1 MNSNRPYNFDASSE
15 TLFTVDFAAEELLDW
30 AKENGVKVRG
40 HVLVWH
46 AQVNPSI
53 FAKDFK
59 AYSGGNLT
67 VSDTDVLDEDC
78 LVSRE
83 VLLERLKTY
92 IYGVLEY
99 TYRNGYADIIYAW
112 DVVNEAC
119 DESQPDGLRNS
130 YWYQIIGP
138 GLSVLL
144 LFIRKRSRSSVF
156 QSVCFPLWIE
166 SGNG

>member
-1 MNSNRPYNFDASSE
+1 MAC
-15 TLFTVDFAAEELLDW
+15 T
-30 AKENGVKVRG
+30 G
-40 HVLVWH
+40 
-46 AQVNPSI
+46 QSI
-53 FAKDFK
+53 YFCKDFK

-138 GLSVLL
+138 DYLYYCFLYAREAEVLYSNQYAS
-144 LFIRKRSRSSVF
+144 FMD
-156 QSVCFPLWIE
+156 
-166 SGNG
+166 

>member
-1 MNSNRPYNFDASSE
+1 M
-15 TLFTVDFAAEELLDW
+15 
-30 AKENGVKVRG
+30 
-40 HVLVWH
+40 WH

-99 TYRNGYADIIYAW
+99 TYRNGTICITAFYTQEKQKFCIPISMLPFMD
-112 DVVNEAC
+112 
-119 DESQPDGLRNS
+119 
-130 YWYQIIGP
+130 
-138 GLSVLL
+138 
-144 LFIRKRSRSSVF
+144 
-156 QSVCFPLWIE
+156 
-166 SGNG
+166 

>member
-1 MNSNRPYNFDASSE
+1 M
-15 TLFTVDFAAEELLDW
+15 
-30 AKENGVKVRG
+30 
-40 HVLVWH
+40 WH

-130 YWYQIIGP
+130 YWYQIIGRTICITAFYTQEKQKFCIP
-138 GLSVLL
+138 ISMLP
-144 LFIRKRSRSSVF
+144 FMD
-156 QSVCFPLWIE
+156 
-166 SGNG
+166 

>member
-1 MNSNRPYNFDASSE
+1 MGQR
-15 TLFTVDFAAEELLDW
+15 
-30 AKENGVKVRG
+30 NGVKVRG

-83 VLLERLKTY
+83 VLLERLKL
-92 IYGVLEY
+92 IYMEY
-99 TYRNGYADIIYAW
+99 WST
-112 DVVNEAC
+112 
-119 DESQPDGLRNS
+119 L
-130 YWYQIIGP
+130 IGM
-138 GLSVLL
+138 GMLI
-144 LFIRKRSRSSVF
+144 LFMHGM
-156 QSVCFPLWIE
+156 W
-166 SGNG
+166 